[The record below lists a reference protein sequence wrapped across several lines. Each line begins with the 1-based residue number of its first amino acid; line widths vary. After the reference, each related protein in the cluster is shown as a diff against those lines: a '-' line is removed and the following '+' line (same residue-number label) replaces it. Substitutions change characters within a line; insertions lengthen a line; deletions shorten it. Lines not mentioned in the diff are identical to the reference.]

1 MLDYALLEALRTV
14 IRCGSFE
21 RAAKE
26 LNLTQPAISHRIKLL
41 EERIGSVLVQRGQPC
56 VPTLAGAALCGHTER
71 VQWLEA
77 ELRQQLPII
86 AGVVAATRPV
96 LRIAVNEDSLAT
108 WFVDVIGSF
117 CKERGA
123 LLDLVVEDQDHTVET
138 LRSGGV
144 QGAITTMAE
153 PVQGCRSVELGRM
166 LYVAACSP
174 DFFETY
180 FRGGVNRNSLADAP
194 CLSYYRNDAL
204 QYRFLK
210 RVTGEELRPP
220 MHWIPNVA
228 GYLRMCEAGLGWGMF
243 PLPMVDDRVRSGR
256 LIEVMPGERLDS
268 VLYWQSWR
276 LSVPLLDD
284 LLAEIR
290 LKTRAHLV
298 TVD

>member
-1 MLDYALLEALRTV
+1 MLDYAQLDALRAV
-14 IRCGSFE
+14 VRCGSFE
-21 RAAKE
+21 RAANE

-41 EERIGSVLVQRGQPC
+41 EERVGSVLVQRGQPC
-56 VPTLAGAALCGHTER
+56 LPTSAGAALCSHTER

-77 ELRQQLPII
+77 ELRRQLPIM
-86 AGVVAATRPV
+86 AGVVPETRPV

-108 WFVDVIGSF
+108 WFVDVIGPF
-117 CKERGA
+117 CKQRGA
-123 LLDLVVEDQDHTVET
+123 LLDLIVEDQDHTIET

-174 DFFETY
+174 DFFDAH
-180 FRGGVNRNSLADAP
+180 FKGGANRDSLQDAP

-204 QYRFLK
+204 QYRFIE
-210 RVTGEELRPP
+210 RVTGVGLRPP

-243 PLPMVDDRVRSGR
+243 PRPMVDDRIKAGR
-256 LIEVMPGERLDS
+256 LVEVMPGECLDS

-276 LSVPLLDD
+276 LSIPLLDE
-284 LLAEIR
+284 LLAEIQ
-290 LKTRAHLV
+290 LKTRGHLV
-298 TVD
+298 KID